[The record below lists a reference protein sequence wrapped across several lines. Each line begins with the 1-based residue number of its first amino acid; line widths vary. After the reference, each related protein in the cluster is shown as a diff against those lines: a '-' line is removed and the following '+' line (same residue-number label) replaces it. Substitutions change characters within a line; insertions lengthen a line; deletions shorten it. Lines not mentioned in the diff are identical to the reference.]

1 MATSRPLYFFRGFN
15 DSGCLDMD
23 GLKPDVLSSVI
34 SDIYDCALQ
43 PDGWT
48 AALTRINSL
57 MNCAY
62 TTISLSDPQF
72 ALPRMAAHSPW
83 DPVKLKVLNEDYGI
97 DGVPGLR
104 DVIFGDIDTPQSTLN
119 VMSESEFSA
128 TPFYRDW
135 VAPQGLRDGCVVKF
149 VHTRDRVGAM
159 ASITRA
165 NRDIISADERQ
176 FLGLLA
182 PHVRR
187 AALIGDLLDQHR
199 VETQLFRS
207 ALDGLRTPVLLVDSA
222 GHVVYENSAASD
234 LLTSG
239 PIRRIGASIGT
250 ASTMVDAGLAAAIA
264 KATTSELDIGNHGI
278 GLPISRPGEPPAV
291 AYVLPLASNGLRA
304 AFNPAVAAI
313 FVSTTITG
321 LPSPQEALA
330 TIYDLTPAEARVLV
344 QVGAGQSTAAVADL
358 YNLSE
363 NTIKTHLARVFS
375 KTGTSRQPELVNI
388 VAHLASPLR
397 PT

>member
-1 MATSRPLYFFRGFN
+1 MSFTGKECAN
-15 DSGCLDMD
+15 MD
-23 GLKPDVLSSVI
+23 GLKPEVLSSII

-43 PDGWT
+43 PSGWT
-48 AALTRINSL
+48 AALTRINGL

-72 ALPRMAAHSPW
+72 AQPRMAAHSPW
-83 DPVKLKVLNEDYGI
+83 DPVQLKILNEDYGV

-104 DVIFGDIDTPQSTLN
+104 DVIFGDIDVPQSTLN
-119 VMSESEFSA
+119 TMSEAAFIA
-128 TPFYRDW
+128 TPFYQNW

-159 ASITRA
+159 AAITRA
-165 NRDIISADERQ
+165 DRGIISADERH
-176 FLGLLA
+176 FLALLA

-187 AALIGDLLDQHR
+187 AALIGDLLDHHR
-199 VETQLFRS
+199 VETQMFRS
-207 ALDGLRTPVLLVDSA
+207 SLDGLRTPVLLVDA
-222 GHVVYENSAASD
+222 DGHIVYENSAASD

-239 PIRRIGASIGT
+239 PIRRIGKAIGT
-250 ASTMVDAGLAAAIA
+250 ANVMVDAGLAAAIA
-264 KATTSELDIGNHGI
+264 KATANHTEIGNHGI
-278 GLPISRPGEPPAV
+278 GLPVSGPGDPPAV
-291 AYVLPLASNGLRA
+291 AYVLPLAASGLRA

-344 QVGAGQSTAAVADL
+344 QVGSGQSTAAVAVQF
-358 YNLSE
+358 NLSE
-363 NTIKTHLARVFS
+363 NTIKTHLARVFG

-397 PT
+397 PASC

>member
-1 MATSRPLYFFRGFN
+1 MSLNGKEYAN
-15 DSGCLDMD
+15 MD
-23 GLKPDVLSSVI
+23 GLKPEVLSSII

-43 PDGWT
+43 PSGWT
-48 AALTRINSL
+48 AALTRINGL

-72 ALPRMAAHSPW
+72 AQPRMAAHSPW
-83 DPVKLKVLNEDYGI
+83 DPVQLKILNEDYGV

-104 DVIFGDIDTPQSTLN
+104 DVIFGDIDVPQSTLN
-119 VMSESEFSA
+119 TMSEAAFIA
-128 TPFYRDW
+128 TPFYQNW

-159 ASITRA
+159 AAITRA
-165 NRDIISADERQ
+165 DRDIISADERH
-176 FLGLLA
+176 FLALLA

-187 AALIGDLLDQHR
+187 AALISDLLDHHR
-199 VETQLFRS
+199 VETQMFRS
-207 ALDGLRTPVLLVDSA
+207 SLDGLRTPVLLVDA
-222 GHVVYENSAASD
+222 DGDIVYENGAASD

-239 PIRRIGASIGT
+239 PIRRIGKAIGT
-250 ASTMVDAGLAAAIA
+250 ANVMVDAGLAAAIA
-264 KATTSELDIGNHGI
+264 KATTNHTEIGNHGI
-278 GLPISRPGEPPAV
+278 GLPVSGPCDPPAV
-291 AYVLPLASNGLRA
+291 AYVLPLAASGLRA

-344 QVGAGQSTAAVADL
+344 QVGSGQSTAAVAVQF
-358 YNLSE
+358 NLSE
-363 NTIKTHLARVFS
+363 NTIKTHLARVFG

-397 PT
+397 PASC